1 MVVQIVNIQKGKDMT
16 SIIATMGQ
24 SGEGRYPDV
33 SVGVHKARCVKV
45 IDLGTQKNDYQG
57 DITWKRQCMLI
68 WEVPSETNGNGE
80 PLTISKFYTI
90 SLHEK
95 SNLGNDLTAWRG
107 RAFTELEK
115 QGFDISKLAGV
126 PCMMNVVEGKNGR
139 PRIST
144 LMPLP
149 KGDEMIEQHHST
161 VIFSVDDYQKG
172 DRDAFNAL
180 PDGIRAIILRS
191 QELADS
197 QDMGDDHNGGDVPY
211 PDVSDDDVPF

>member
-1 MVVQIVNIQKGKDMT
+1 MT
-16 SIIATMGQ
+16 SIIATMGN
-24 SGEGRYPDV
+24 GGDGGRYPDV

-68 WEVPSETNGNGE
+68 WEVPSETNSNGE

-95 SNLGNDLTAWRG
+95 SNLGADLTAWRG

-139 PRIST
+139 PRVST

-149 KGDEMIEQHHST
+149 KGDDMVEQYHST
-161 VIFSVDDYQKG
+161 VVFSVDDYQKG
-172 DRDAFNAL
+172 NRDAFNQLA
-180 PDGIRAIILRS
+180 DGIRSIILRS
-191 QELADS
+191 SELAES
-197 QDMGDDHNGGDVPY
+197 QDEGDDHNGEDI
-211 PDVSDDDVPF
+211 PDFSSDDDVPF